1 MKLKIYLLIICG
13 TFFFVT
19 PMLAQSL
26 IETKFE
32 QQMVE
37 YENDVVRSYNE
48 LQKFLNE
55 NDMNLSEMI
64 AFEELLSI
72 YVNRILEIYETM
84 ERVAG
89 STLETYRGV
98 AARALIFRS
107 LTYLERSR
115 LAPENFDKA
124 VMDYKHALQLYQKG
138 TTIPIMNK
146 RLPYEIWIG
155 RKMYTRLADLLDD
168 KNKDFNLLNSLD
180 NSENR

>member
-1 MKLKIYLLIICG
+1 MKIKLPML
-13 TFFFVT
+13 FFFILLF
-19 PMLAQSL
+19 PGPALFGQSV

-48 LQKFLNE
+48 LQKFLFENE
-55 NDMNLSEMI
+55 TNLAELT

-72 YVNRILEIYETM
+72 YVNRILEIYDTM

-115 LAPENFDKA
+115 LAPENFQKA
-124 VMDYKHALQLYQKG
+124 VKDYKHALRLYKKG

-180 NSENR
+180 DSEN

>member
-1 MKLKIYLLIICG
+1 MRIKVVALKLLITAICTSSIFG
-13 TFFFVT
+13 
-19 PMLAQSL
+19 QSV

-37 YENDVVRSYNE
+37 YENDVVRCYNE
-48 LQKFLNE
+48 LQKFLFE
-55 NDMNLSEMI
+55 YEMNLSEMT
-64 AFEELLSI
+64 AFESLLSI

-98 AARALIFRS
+98 AARALILRS

-115 LAPENFDKA
+115 LAPENFQKA
-124 VMDYKHALQLYQKG
+124 VKDYKHALRLYQKS

-168 KNKDFNLLNSLD
+168 KNKDFNLLNSLND
-180 NSENR
+180 VKN

>member
-1 MKLKIYLLIICG
+1 MRPSILTLL
-13 TFFFVT
+13 FFVALSLTT
-19 PMLAQSL
+19 PLFGQSV

-37 YENDVVRSYNE
+37 YENDVVRCYNE
-48 LQKFLNE
+48 LQKFLYENE
-55 NDMNLSEMI
+55 MNLSEMV

-115 LAPENFDKA
+115 TAPENFEKA
-124 VMDYKHALQLYQKG
+124 LKDYKLALQLYQKE
-138 TTIPIMNK
+138 TTNPIMNK

-180 NSENR
+180 EAK